1 MSQEMIK
8 QQLEKVIEN
17 SKTIKELNMR
27 KITTLNQK
35 WYEQTLINKIP
46 KSKLF
51 QKVKIISENSVSIH
65 QIINQNS
72 GIKLKYLNDIELLKM
87 VRKRKTILK
96 YLEEEYFQD
105 GNRKDVE
112 YSQHKRR
119 ASNYLKWYQK
129 LNKRKL
135 NVKI

>member
-1 MSQEMIK
+1 
-8 QQLEKVIEN
+8 
-17 SKTIKELNMR
+17 MR

-51 QKVKIISENSVSIH
+51 QKVKIISENSISIH
-65 QIINQNS
+65 QVINQNS
-72 GIKLKYLNDIELLKM
+72 GIKLKYLNDVELLKM
-87 VRKRKTILK
+87 VRKRKPILK

-105 GNRKDVE
+105 ENRKDVE
-112 YSQHKRR
+112 YIQHKRR

-129 LNKRKL
+129 LNKRNL

>member
-1 MSQEMIK
+1 
-8 QQLEKVIEN
+8 
-17 SKTIKELNMR
+17 MR

-51 QKVKIISENSVSIH
+51 QKVKLISDNSVSIH

-87 VRKRKTILK
+87 VSKRKSILE
-96 YLEEEYFQD
+96 YLREEYFTKAYLS
-105 GNRKDVE
+105 GSEKI
-112 YSQHKRR
+112 QHKRR
-119 ASNYLKWYQK
+119 LSNFKKWYQK
-129 LNKRKL
+129 LK
-135 NVKI
+135 